1 MEIVC
6 FENPEWR
13 REIMKINNRFFK
25 FSFIFF
31 ICGLLLLI
39 PIISDSEGVLLD
51 SDKDGI
57 SDALE
62 KYAGLNPS
70 KDECEPNLCSGF
82 FGDEFL
88 VIILDQSGSMSEKLG
103 KDTRMEIAKRVSI
116 KLIEKFPSSAAG
128 LGFFSYG
135 TSQPDLDPDSGEA
148 NGCKSFVE
156 WQSPFQNLNRSE
168 LKEHVNKMQPELGT
182 PIAYSLEK
190 FRESILDKKGKFNLL
205 LITDGGE
212 SCNGDPISEA
222 KKLVMLNNKNLMVKL
237 SVIGFG
243 VDAKTETELKKIAEA
258 SDGSYQTVA
267 SEEALE
273 DIFQKPIKD
282 IIASFQG
289 ILCLHKQVD
298 KLLLCEQSRGNKLR
312 AAFNKLK
319 SSLSTNFTPEEK
331 ETLIE
336 YYPQSEKFIED
347 RIQTYTKI
355 KKEGTDAYVKKIDEL
370 SKLIVSPSD
379 RIKKKTK

>member
-1 MEIVC
+1 M
-6 FENPEWR
+6 
-13 REIMKINNRFFK
+13 
-25 FSFIFF
+25 
-31 ICGLLLLI
+31 LI
-39 PIISDSEGVLLD
+39 H
-51 SDKDGI
+51 
-57 SDALE
+57 
-62 KYAGLNPS
+62 
-70 KDECEPNLCSGF
+70 
-82 FGDEFL
+82 GD
-88 VIILDQSGSMSEKLG
+88 
-103 KDTRMEIAKRVSI
+103 
-116 KLIEKFPSSAAG
+116 
-128 LGFFSYG
+128 
-135 TSQPDLDPDSGEA
+135 
-148 NGCKSFVE
+148 CK
-156 WQSPFQNLNRSE
+156 
-168 LKEHVNKMQPELGT
+168 
-182 PIAYSLEK
+182 
-190 FRESILDKKGKFNLL
+190 
-205 LITDGGE
+205 
-212 SCNGDPISEA
+212 
-222 KKLVMLNNKNLMVKL
+222 
-237 SVIGFG
+237 
-243 VDAKTETELKKIAEA
+243 TELKKIAEA